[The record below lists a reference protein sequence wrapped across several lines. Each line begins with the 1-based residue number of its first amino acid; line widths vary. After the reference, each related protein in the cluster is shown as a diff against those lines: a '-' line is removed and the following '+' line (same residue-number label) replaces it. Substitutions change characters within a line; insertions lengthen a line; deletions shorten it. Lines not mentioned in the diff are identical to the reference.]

1 MESWLTQNWGPV
13 AAANIIEGVLTAALA
28 DMPFTGA
35 PRPEF
40 GEAVRLATSGR
51 YVIYYEA
58 RDDSLVILR
67 ILHAAR
73 DRDGGRSQ
81 SSAPSFPRRV
91 AAEALRDWRRAP
103 FRASMPQ

>member
-13 AAANIIEGVLTAALA
+13 AAANIIEAVLERIAALA
-28 DMPFTGA
+28 DMPFTGV

-40 GEAVRLATSGR
+40 GETVRLATSGR

-58 RDDSLVILR
+58 DQGSLVILR

-73 DRDGGRSQ
+73 DRDAIMGKR
-81 SSAPSFPRRV
+81 
-91 AAEALRDWRRAP
+91 E
-103 FRASMPQ
+103 

>member
-1 MESWLTQNWGPV
+1 MIPVVSAAAEQDIDEMESWLTQNWGPV
-13 AAANIIEGVLTAALA
+13 AAANIIEAVLDRIAALA

-58 RDDSLVILR
+58 TDDSLVILR

-73 DRDGGRSQ
+73 DRDAIMTK
-81 SSAPSFPRRV
+81 AP
-91 AAEALRDWRRAP
+91 D
-103 FRASMPQ
+103 